1 MNHALLLP
9 ILIPLFAAG
18 AIVALPLRAKRVQR
32 ALNAAATLALLPVAC
47 LLTARAAQGGIA
59 SYALGSWPAPFGI
72 VLQLDRLCALMLL
85 LTAVLACCCL
95 LGTSSAD
102 ARRGRYFRALFQ
114 FELMGLN
121 GAFLAGDMFNLFV
134 FFELL
139 LIASYALLLHGG
151 GARRVRNGLH
161 YLIMNLVGSSF
172 FLIALGV
179 LYGITGTLNMADMGE
194 RLAHLNAGSLPL
206 AQFAGATLMLVFGL
220 KAAVF
225 PMSFWLPQAYRSAIG
240 PVAALFAIM
249 TKVGIYA
256 MLRCDALVFGG
267 GSHGGVLDTFMH
279 DWAWWLAIATLAFG
293 ALGALA
299 VSSLKTTTGYLVL
312 VSVGLLI
319 AAVTQQT
326 PLAWSALLYYL
337 ISTTLCTGALFLLAD
352 TLEPEAAATAHAAN
366 GTDGVEPGSLEA
378 LDDSAAA
385 AISPAPD
392 GEALATLAMPM
403 TATTAQATLATVAVL
418 ATGNPAPQ
426 RAQKAN
432 TADKIQ
438 KHHAPWPS
446 NAAGLL
452 YLAAAV
458 GAAGLPP
465 LSGFLGK
472 AMVLAATPTHDAAVL
487 WPAVLLSS
495 LLLIVALSRTG
506 TRLLW
511 AEPAAR
517 AAAFAPARA
526 PRGSAAKLVACAL
539 LLGCVAAATLGAGL
553 LRQYLDATAAQ
564 LFDRAAYVHAILPAP
579 DASAAASSAE
589 PATASPAASPSA
601 QTNGS

>member
-32 ALNAAATLALLPVAC
+32 ALNTLATLALLPVAC
-47 LLTARAAQGGIA
+47 VLAARAAQGDIA
-59 SYALGSWPAPFGI
+59 SYALGAWPAPFGI
-72 VLQLDRLCALMLL
+72 VLQLDRLSALMLL

-194 RLAHLNAGSLPL
+194 RLAHLNAGTLPL

-267 GSHGGVLDTFMH
+267 GGNGGVLDTFMH
-279 DWAWWLAIATLAFG
+279 DWAWWLAIATIAFG

-352 TLEPEAAATAHAAN
+352 TLEPEAAATATHAAN
-366 GTDGVEPGSLEA
+366 ALHGGEPGSLEA
-378 LDDSAAA
+378 LDDAAAA
-385 AISPAPD
+385 AISPESD
-392 GEALATLAMPM
+392 SEAVATLAVA
-403 TATTAQATLATVAVL
+403 TATAQTTLAPVAVSVEI
-418 ATGNPAPQ
+418 ATGEDPAPQ
-426 RAQKAN
+426 VPPKE
-432 TADKIQ
+432 
-438 KHHAPWPS
+438 HAPWPS
-446 NAAGLL
+446 NAAALL

-472 AMVLAATPTHDAAVL
+472 AMVLAATPAHEAAVL
-487 WPAVLLSS
+487 WPAVLISS

-517 AAAFAPARA
+517 AAAFTPARA
-526 PRGSAAKLVACAL
+526 PKGSAAKLAACTL
-539 LLGCVAAATLGAGL
+539 LLACVVAATLGAGP
-553 LRQYLDATAAQ
+553 LRHYLDATATQ
-564 LFDRAAYVHAILPAP
+564 LFDRAAYVHAILPAQ
-579 DASAAASSAE
+579 DASSA
-589 PATASPAASPSA
+589 PAAPST

>member
-1 MNHALLLP
+1 MNHVLLLP

-18 AIVALPLRAKRVQR
+18 VIVALPLRAKRLQR
-32 ALNAAATLALLPVAC
+32 ALNALAIIALLPVAC
-47 LLTARAAQGGIA
+47 LLMARAAQGEIA
-59 SYALGSWPAPFGI
+59 SYALGAWPAPFGI
-72 VLQLDRLCALMLL
+72 VLELDRLGALMLV
-85 LTAVLACCCL
+85 LTAVLAVCCL
-95 LGTSSAD
+95 LGTSSED

-121 GAFLAGDMFNLFV
+121 GAFLAGDLFNLFV

-161 YLIMNLVGSSF
+161 YLLMNLVGSSF
-172 FLIALGV
+172 FLVAIGV
-179 LYGITGTLNMADMGE
+179 LYGVTGTLNMADMGE
-194 RLAHLNAGSLPL
+194 RLARLGPESLPL

-256 MLRCDALVFGG
+256 MLRCDALVFGAA
-267 GSHGGVLDTFMH
+267 GGVLDAFMH
-279 DWAWWLAIATLAFG
+279 QWAWWLAIATIVFG

-319 AAVTQQT
+319 AAIALQT

-352 TLEPEAAATAHAAN
+352 TLEPEQAPTPHAAHAAHAAVSADAN
-366 GTDGVEPGSLEA
+366 SIEPGSLEA
-378 LDDSAAA
+378 LDDAGAA

-392 GEALATLAMPM
+392 GEAVATLARVQPLQVE
-403 TATTAQATLATVAVL
+403 TAGALAVLVGEPARTEAEATVEAVPR
-418 ATGNPAPQ
+418 T
-426 RAQKAN
+426 
-432 TADKIQ
+432 
-438 KHHAPWPS
+438 HAPWPS
-446 NAAGLL
+446 NLAALL
-452 YLAAAV
+452 YLIAAV

-472 AMVLAATPTHDAAVL
+472 AMVLAATPLGAAVVL

-495 LLLIVALSRTG
+495 LLSIVALSRTG
-506 TRLLW
+506 TRLMW
-511 AEPAAR
+511 AAPAAR
-517 AAAFAPARA
+517 AAAGKEERA
-526 PRGSAAKLVACAL
+526 PRGSNAKLAACAV
-539 LLGCVAAATLGAGL
+539 LLGCVVAITLGAGAV
-553 LRQYLDATAAQ
+553 RHYLTDTATQ
-564 LFDRAAYVHAILPAP
+564 LFDRAAYVRAILPAARSSP
-579 DASAAASSAE
+579 PAAA
-589 PATASPAASPSA
+589 ATTADA
-601 QTNGS
+601 QGN

>member
-32 ALNAAATLALLPVAC
+32 ALNALATLALLPVAC
-47 LLTARAAQGGIA
+47 VLAARAAQGGIA

-72 VLQLDRLCALMLL
+72 VLQLDRLSALMLL

-102 ARRGRYFRALFQ
+102 ARRGRYFRALVQ

-267 GSHGGVLDTFMH
+267 GSPGGVLDTFMH
-279 DWAWWLAIATLAFG
+279 DWAWWLAIATIAFG

-352 TLEPEAAATAHAAN
+352 TLEPEPAAAPHAAN
-366 GTDGVEPGSLEA
+366 PASGTEPASLEA
-378 LDDSAAA
+378 LDDAAAA
-385 AISPAPD
+385 AIAPVPD
-392 GEALATLAMPM
+392 GEAVAPLAVAMAMATAAPVTRALALALAPV
-403 TATTAQATLATVAVL
+403 TAATAATADDD
-418 ATGNPAPQ
+418 PAPQ
-426 RAQKAN
+426 LARKE
-432 TADKIQ
+432 
-438 KHHAPWPS
+438 HAPWPS
-446 NAAGLL
+446 NTAALL

-472 AMVLAATPTHDAAVL
+472 AMVLAATPTHEAAVL
-487 WPAVLLSS
+487 WPAVLISS

-526 PRGSAAKLVACAL
+526 PKGSAAKLAACAL
-539 LLGCVAAATLGAGL
+539 LLGCVAAATLGAGP

-564 LFDRAAYVHAILPAP
+564 LVDRAAYVHAILPAQ
-579 DASAAASSAE
+579 DAAPAAA
-589 PATASPAASPSA
+589 PATPPT

>member
-1 MNHALLLP
+1 MNHVLILP

-18 AIVALPLRAKRVQR
+18 AIVALPLRAKRLQR
-32 ALNAAATLALLPVAC
+32 AINVIATLALLPIAVA
-47 LLTARAAQGGIA
+47 LAEHAAQGEIS
-59 SYALGSWPAPFGI
+59 SYALGAWPAPFGI
-72 VLQLDRLCALMLL
+72 VLQLDRLGALMLV

-95 LGTSSAD
+95 LGTTSAD
-102 ARRGRYFRALFQ
+102 ARRGRYFRALVQ

-121 GAFLAGDMFNLFV
+121 GAFLAGDLFNLFV

-151 GARRVRNGLH
+151 GRRRVRNGLH
-161 YLIMNLVGSSF
+161 YMLLNLVGSSF

-179 LYGITGTLNMADMGE
+179 LYGLTGTLNMADMGE
-194 RLAHLNAGSLPL
+194 RLAHLDPASLPL

-267 GSHGGVLDTFMH
+267 AGGVLDAFMH
-279 DWAWWLAIATLAFG
+279 DWAWWLAIATIIYG

-299 VSSLKTTTGYLVL
+299 VSSLKTTTGFLVL

-319 AAVTQQT
+319 AAVTLQT
-326 PLAWSALLYYL
+326 VLAWSALLYYL

-352 TLEPEAAATAHAAN
+352 TLESESLEPAAAPSLPEAREPASLESLDDATAPAITPDADSEPAVVAAPA
-366 GTDGVEPGSLEA
+366 GKVEK
-378 LDDSAAA
+378 
-385 AISPAPD
+385 
-392 GEALATLAMPM
+392 T
-403 TATTAQATLATVAVL
+403 
-418 ATGNPAPQ
+418 
-426 RAQKAN
+426 
-432 TADKIQ
+432 
-438 KHHAPWPS
+438 HAPWPS
-446 NAAGLL
+446 NFAGAL

-472 AMVLAATPTHDAAVL
+472 AMVLAATPLSQAVVL
-487 WPAVLLSS
+487 WPAVLISGLLS
-495 LLLIVALSRTG
+495 IVALSRTG

-511 AEPAAR
+511 AMPASR
-517 AAAFAPARA
+517 PYGAPAIA
-526 PRGSAAKLVACAL
+526 PRGSRIKLAACAL
-539 LLGCVAAATLGAGL
+539 MLAGVVAATVLAGPL
-553 LRQYLDATAAQ
+553 KQYLDATAAQ
-564 LFDRAAYVHAILPAP
+564 LLDREAYVQAILPERATQ
-579 DASAAASSAE
+579 AE
-589 PATASPAASPSA
+589 
-601 QTNGS
+601 GS

>member
-9 ILIPLFAAG
+9 ILIPLFSAG

-32 ALNAAATLALLPVAC
+32 ALNAAATLALLPVAGW
-47 LLTARAAQGGIA
+47 LVARAAQGGIA
-59 SYALGSWPAPFGI
+59 SYALGAWPAPFGI
-72 VLQLDRLCALMLL
+72 VLQLDRLSALMLL

-102 ARRGRYFRALFQ
+102 TRRGRYFRALVQ

-194 RLAHLNAGSLPL
+194 RLARLDAGSLPL

-225 PMSFWLPQAYRSAIG
+225 PMSFWLPQAYRNAIG

-267 GSHGGVLDTFMH
+267 GSQGGVLDAFMH
-279 DWAWWLAIATLAFG
+279 DWAWWFAIATIAFG

-352 TLEPEAAATAHAAN
+352 TLEPEAAVPAHAAH
-366 GTDGVEPGSLEA
+366 GADGLEPGSLEA
-378 LDDSAAA
+378 LDDAAAA

-392 GEALATLAMPM
+392 GEALAPLAVPL
-403 TATTAQATLATVAVL
+403 AAVAEQATLAPVA
-418 ATGNPAPQ
+418 AAPAP
-426 RAQKAN
+426 AQAPVPPP
-432 TADKIQ
+432 AAQ
-438 KHHAPWPS
+438 AHGPWPS
-446 NAAGLL
+446 NAAALL

-472 AMVLAATPTHDAAVL
+472 AMVLAATPTHEAAVL
-487 WPAVLLSS
+487 WPAVLISS

-517 AAAFAPARA
+517 AAAFMPARA

-564 LFDRAAYVHAILPAP
+564 LFDRAAYVRAILPAP
-579 DASAAASSAE
+579 EAAPETPAAPVAA
-589 PATASPAASPSA
+589 PATAPA

>member
-18 AIVALPLRAKRVQR
+18 AIVALPVRAKRLQR
-32 ALNAAATLALLPVAC
+32 AINAVAILALLPVAC
-47 LLTARAAQGGIA
+47 LLTAHAAQGEIA
-59 SYALGSWPAPFGI
+59 TYALGAWPAPFGI
-72 VLQLDRLCALMLL
+72 VLQLDRLGALMLL

-121 GAFLAGDMFNLFV
+121 GAFLAGDLFNLFV

-151 GARRVRNGLH
+151 GTRRVRNGLH
-161 YLIMNLVGSSF
+161 YLLMNLVGSSF

-179 LYGITGTLNMADMGE
+179 LYGIAGTLNMADMGE
-194 RLAHLNAGSLPL
+194 RLAHLDPATLPL
-206 AQFAGATLMLVFGL
+206 ARFAGATLMLVFGL

-256 MLRCDALVFGG
+256 MLRCDALVFGLG
-267 GSHGGVLDTFMH
+267 AGGVLDGFMR
-279 DWAWWLAIATLAFG
+279 DWAWWLAIATIVFG

-319 AAVTQQT
+319 AAITQQT

-337 ISTTLCTGALFLLAD
+337 VSTTLCSGALFLLAD
-352 TLEPEAAATAHAAN
+352 TLEPEAMATPD
-366 GTDGVEPGSLEA
+366 TLEPASLEA
-378 LDDSAAA
+378 LDDAAAA
-385 AISPAPD
+385 AISPESESA
-392 GEALATLAMPM
+392 ALAAAR
-403 TATTAQATLATVAVL
+403 AT
-418 ATGNPAPQ
+418 
-426 RAQKAN
+426 
-432 TADKIQ
+432 
-438 KHHAPWPS
+438 HAPWPS
-446 NAAGLL
+446 NVAGVL
-452 YLAAAV
+452 YLVAAV

-472 AMVLAATPTHDAAVL
+472 AMVLAATPMSQAVIL
-487 WPAVLLSS
+487 WPAVLVSS

-517 AAAFAPARA
+517 AAASAPARA
-526 PRGSAAKLVACAL
+526 PRGSSSKLAACAL
-539 LLGCVAAATLGAGL
+539 LLGCVAAATLGAGS
-553 LRQYLDATAAQ
+553 LRQYLDAAAAQ
-564 LFDRAAYVHAILPAP
+564 LFDRAAYVHAILPDP
-579 DASAAASSAE
+579 SPASAAPAS
-589 PATASPAASPSA
+589 
-601 QTNGS
+601 GG

>member
-18 AIVALPLRAKRVQR
+18 AIVALPVRAKRLQR
-32 ALNAAATLALLPVAC
+32 ALNAAAIIALLPVTC
-47 LLTARAAQGGIA
+47 MLTAHAAQGDIA
-59 SYALGSWPAPFGI
+59 SYALGAWPAPFGI
-72 VLQLDRLCALMLL
+72 VLQLDRLGALMLL
-85 LTAVLACCCL
+85 LTSVLACCCL

-121 GAFLAGDMFNLFV
+121 GAFLAGDLFNLFV

-161 YLIMNLVGSSF
+161 YLLMNLVGSSF

-179 LYGITGTLNMADMGE
+179 LYGIAGTLNMADMGE
-194 RLAHLNAGSLPL
+194 RLSHLDPSMLPL
-206 AQFAGATLMLVFGL
+206 ARFAGATLMLVFGL

-256 MLRCDALVFGG
+256 MLRCDALVFGAG
-267 GSHGGVLDTFMH
+267 AGGVLEPFMR
-279 DWAWWLAIATLAFG
+279 DWAWWLAIATIAFG

-319 AAVTQQT
+319 AAITQQT

-337 ISTTLCTGALFLLAD
+337 ISTTLCSGALFLLAD
-352 TLEPEAAATAHAAN
+352 TLEPEAQTAHREAA
-366 GTDGVEPGSLEA
+366 EPASLEA
-378 LDDSAAA
+378 LDDAAAA
-385 AISPAPD
+385 AISPESD
-392 GEALATLAMPM
+392 GAAVAAARATY
-403 TATTAQATLATVAVL
+403 
-418 ATGNPAPQ
+418 
-426 RAQKAN
+426 
-432 TADKIQ
+432 
-438 KHHAPWPS
+438 APWPS
-446 NAAGLL
+446 NVAGVL
-452 YLAAAV
+452 YLIAAV

-472 AMVLAATPTHDAAVL
+472 AMVLAATPMRDAVIL

-517 AAAFAPARA
+517 AAASAPARA
-526 PRGSAAKLVACAL
+526 PRGSSAKLAACAL
-539 LLGCVAAATLGAGL
+539 LLGCVAAATLGAGSV
-553 LRQYLDATAAQ
+553 RHYLDATAAQ
-564 LFDRAAYVHAILPAP
+564 LFDRAAYVHAILPATP
-579 DASAAASSAE
+579 N
-589 PATASPAASPSA
+589 
-601 QTNGS
+601 NGS

>member
-1 MNHALLLP
+1 MNHALVLP

-32 ALNAAATLALLPVAC
+32 ALNTLATLALLPVAC
-47 LLTARAAQGGIA
+47 MLAARAAQGGIA

-72 VLQLDRLCALMLL
+72 VLQLDRLSALMLV

-194 RLAHLNAGSLPL
+194 RLAHLNNGSLPL

-279 DWAWWLAIATLAFG
+279 DWAWWLGIATIAFG

-352 TLEPEAAATAHAAN
+352 TLEPEQAAATHVASGTANANAA
-366 GTDGVEPGSLEA
+366 ELRSLEA
-378 LDDSAAA
+378 LDDAAAA
-385 AISPAPD
+385 AISPGPE
-392 GEALATLAMPM
+392 GEAV
-403 TATTAQATLATVAVL
+403 ATLATVTTAAAPQATLAPVAV
-418 ATGNPAPQ
+418 AIAEDPAPQ
-426 RAQKAN
+426 P
-432 TADKIQ
+432 IQ
-438 KHHAPWPS
+438 KEHAPWPS
-446 NAAGLL
+446 NAAALL

-472 AMVLAATPTHDAAVL
+472 AMVLAATPAHEAAVL
-487 WPAVLLSS
+487 WPAVLISS

-517 AAAFAPARA
+517 AAAFAPAYA
-526 PRGSAAKLVACAL
+526 PKGSAAKLAACAL
-539 LLGCVAAATLGAGL
+539 LLVCVVAATLGAGP

-564 LFDRAAYVHAILPAP
+564 LFDRAAYVHAILPAQ
-579 DASAAASSAE
+579 DAA
-589 PATASPAASPSA
+589 PPI
-601 QTNGS
+601 QTHGS

>member
-47 LLTARAAQGGIA
+47 MLAARAAQGDIA

-72 VLQLDRLCALMLL
+72 VLQLDRLSALMLL

-102 ARRGRYFRALFQ
+102 ARRGRYFRALVQ

-194 RLAHLNAGSLPL
+194 RLAHLNAESLPL

-256 MLRCDALVFGG
+256 MLRCEALVFGG
-267 GSHGGVLDTFMH
+267 GSPGTVLDTFMH
-279 DWAWWLAIATLAFG
+279 DWVWWLAIATIAFG

-352 TLEPEAAATAHAAN
+352 TLEPEAATAVHAAYAAHEPH
-366 GTDGVEPGSLEA
+366 GVEPGSLEA
-378 LDDSAAA
+378 LDDAAAA

-392 GEALATLAMPM
+392 GDAVATLAMP
-403 TATTAQATLATVAVL
+403 TAVTTAEATLAPIAVAI
-418 ATGNPAPQ
+418 AEDPAPEMP
-426 RAQKAN
+426 RKEP
-432 TADKIQ
+432 
-438 KHHAPWPS
+438 APWPS
-446 NAAGLL
+446 NAAALL
-452 YLAAAV
+452 YLAAVV

-472 AMVLAATPTHDAAVL
+472 AMVLAATPTHEAAVL
-487 WPAVLLSS
+487 WPAVLISS

-526 PRGSAAKLVACAL
+526 PRGSAAKLAACAL
-539 LLGCVAAATLGAGL
+539 LLACVAAATLGAGP

-564 LFDRAAYVHAILPAP
+564 LFDRAAYVHAILPAQ
-579 DASAAASSAE
+579 DAAATTAA
-589 PATASPAASPSA
+589 PATPPST

>member
-18 AIVALPLRAKRVQR
+18 AIVALPVRAKRLQR
-32 ALNAAATLALLPVAC
+32 ALNAVAIVALLPVAC
-47 LLTARAAQGGIA
+47 WLTAHAAQGDIA
-59 SYALGSWPAPFGI
+59 TYALGAWPAPFGI
-72 VLQLDRLCALMLL
+72 VLQLDRLVALMLL

-121 GAFLAGDMFNLFV
+121 GAFLAGDLFNLFV

-151 GARRVRNGLH
+151 GTRRVRNGLH
-161 YLIMNLVGSSF
+161 YLLMNLVGSSF

-179 LYGITGTLNMADMGE
+179 LYGIAGTLNMADMGE
-194 RLAHLNAGSLPL
+194 RLAHLDPATLPL
-206 AQFAGATLMLVFGL
+206 ARFAGATLMLVFGL
-220 KAAVF
+220 KAALF

-256 MLRCDALVFGG
+256 MLRCDALVFGLG
-267 GSHGGVLDTFMH
+267 AGGVLDGFMR
-279 DWAWWLAIATLAFG
+279 DWAWWLAIATIVFG

-299 VSSLKTTTGYLVL
+299 VSSLKTTTGYLVI

-319 AAVTQQT
+319 AAITQQT

-337 ISTTLCTGALFLLAD
+337 ISTTLCSGALFLLAD
-352 TLEPEAAATAHAAN
+352 TLEPEALATPGATEHAL
-366 GTDGVEPGSLEA
+366 EPASLEA
-378 LDDSAAA
+378 LDDAAAA
-385 AISPAPD
+385 AISPESD
-392 GEALATLAMPM
+392 GAALAPAR
-403 TATTAQATLATVAVL
+403 AT
-418 ATGNPAPQ
+418 
-426 RAQKAN
+426 
-432 TADKIQ
+432 
-438 KHHAPWPS
+438 HAPWPS
-446 NAAGLL
+446 NVAGVL
-452 YLAAAV
+452 YLIAAV

-472 AMVLAATPTHDAAVL
+472 AMVLAATPMSSAIVL
-487 WPAVLLSS
+487 WPAVLVSS

-517 AAAFAPARA
+517 AAANAPARA
-526 PRGSAAKLVACAL
+526 PRGSSAKLAACAL
-539 LLGCVAAATLGAGL
+539 LLGCVAAATLGAGS

-564 LFDRAAYVHAILPAP
+564 LFDRAAYVHAILPA
-579 DASAAASSAE
+579 ASATSATS
-589 PATASPAASPSA
+589 ATPAAAPAS
-601 QTNGS
+601 GG

>member
-1 MNHALLLP
+1 MNHALILP
-9 ILIPLFAAG
+9 ILIPLLAAG
-18 AIVALPLRAKRVQR
+18 AIVALPVRAKRLQR
-32 ALNAAATLALLPVAC
+32 AINVIATLALLPLSLA
-47 LLTARAAQGGIA
+47 LTMSAAHNEIA
-59 SYALGSWPAPFGI
+59 SYALGAWPAPFGI
-72 VLQLDRLCALMLL
+72 VLQLDRLGALMLV

-95 LGTSSAD
+95 LGTTGAD
-102 ARRGRYFRALFQ
+102 ARRGRYFRALVQ

-121 GAFLAGDMFNLFV
+121 GAFLAGDLFNLFV

-151 GARRVRNGLH
+151 GRKRVRNGLH
-161 YLIMNLVGSSF
+161 YLLMNLVGSSF

-194 RLAHLNAGSLPL
+194 RLAHLGAATLPL

-267 GSHGGVLDTFMH
+267 AGGVLDTFMH
-279 DWAWWLAIATLAFG
+279 DWAWWLAIATIIYG

-299 VSSLKTTTGYLVL
+299 VSSLKTTTGFLVL

-319 AAVTQQT
+319 AAASMQT
-326 PLAWSALLYYL
+326 VLAWSALLYYL

-352 TLEPEAAATAHAAN
+352 TLEPEALACANEADTPEPASLESLDDAAAPAITPEA
-366 GTDGVEPGSLEA
+366 DVEPVI
-378 LDDSAAA
+378 
-385 AISPAPD
+385 AIANVAPA
-392 GEALATLAMPM
+392 T
-403 TATTAQATLATVAVL
+403 
-418 ATGNPAPQ
+418 NP
-426 RAQKAN
+426 K
-432 TADKIQ
+432 T
-438 KHHAPWPS
+438 PWPS
-446 NAAGLL
+446 NFAGVLF
-452 YLAAAV
+452 LAAAV

-472 AMVLAATPTHDAAVL
+472 AMVLAAAPLSRAAVL
-487 WPAVLLSS
+487 WPTVLISGLLS
-495 LLLIVALSRTG
+495 IVALSRTG

-511 AEPAAR
+511 AMPAANAGPR
-517 AAAFAPARA
+517 IAPHG
-526 PRGSAAKLVACAL
+526 GSLKLAACAL
-539 LLGCVAAATLGAGL
+539 LLAGVIAATLFAGPL
-553 LRQYLDATAAQ
+553 KQYLDATAAQ
-564 LFDRAAYVHAILPAP
+564 LLDRDAYVHAILRTPA
-579 DASAAASSAE
+579 
-589 PATASPAASPSA
+589 
-601 QTNGS
+601 QGS

>member
-1 MNHALLLP
+1 MNHALSHALLLP

-18 AIVALPLRAKRVQR
+18 AIVALPVRAKRLQR
-32 ALNAAATLALLPVAC
+32 ALNALAIVALLPVAC
-47 LLTARAAQGGIA
+47 LLTAHAAQGDIA
-59 SYALGSWPAPFGI
+59 SYALGAWPAPFGI
-72 VLQLDRLCALMLL
+72 VLQLDRLGALMLL

-121 GAFLAGDMFNLFV
+121 GAFLAGDLFNLFV

-151 GARRVRNGLH
+151 GTRRVRNGLH
-161 YLIMNLVGSSF
+161 YLLMNLVGSSF

-179 LYGITGTLNMADMGE
+179 LYGIAGTLNMADMGE
-194 RLAHLNAGSLPL
+194 RLAHLDPATLPL
-206 AQFAGATLMLVFGL
+206 ARFAGATLMLVFGL

-256 MLRCDALVFGG
+256 MLRCDALVFGIG
-267 GSHGGVLDTFMH
+267 TGSVLDAFMR
-279 DWAWWLAIATLAFG
+279 DWAWWLAIATIVFG

-319 AAVTQQT
+319 AAIAQQS

-337 ISTTLCTGALFLLAD
+337 ISTTLCSGALFLLAD
-352 TLEPEAAATAHAAN
+352 TLEPEAPAT
-366 GTDGVEPGSLEA
+366 TDTLEPASLEA
-378 LDDSAAA
+378 LDDVAAA
-385 AISPAPD
+385 AISPESD
-392 GEALATLAMPM
+392 GAAIAK
-403 TATTAQATLATVAVL
+403 ARVAF
-418 ATGNPAPQ
+418 
-426 RAQKAN
+426 
-432 TADKIQ
+432 
-438 KHHAPWPS
+438 APWPS
-446 NAAGLL
+446 NVAGVL
-452 YLAAAV
+452 YLVAAV

-472 AMVLAATPTHDAAVL
+472 AMVLAATPMRDAVIL

-517 AAAFAPARA
+517 AAASAPARA
-526 PRGSAAKLVACAL
+526 PRGSSAKLAACAL
-539 LLGCVAAATLGAGL
+539 LLGCVAAATIGAGS

-564 LFDRAAYVHAILPAP
+564 LFDRAAYVHAILP
-579 DASAAASSAE
+579 
-589 PATASPAASPSA
+589 TAPAALTVAP
-601 QTNGS
+601 TNGS

>member
-1 MNHALLLP
+1 MNHALILP

-18 AIVALPLRAKRVQR
+18 LIVALPLRAKRLQR
-32 ALNAAATLALLPVAC
+32 AINVIATLALLPIAVA
-47 LLTARAAQGGIA
+47 LAEHAAQGEIS
-59 SYALGSWPAPFGI
+59 SYALGAWPAPFGI
-72 VLQLDRLCALMLL
+72 VLQLDRLGALMLV

-95 LGTSSAD
+95 LGTTSAD
-102 ARRGRYFRALFQ
+102 ARRGRYFRALVQ

-121 GAFLAGDMFNLFV
+121 GAFLAGDLFNLFV

-151 GARRVRNGLH
+151 GRRRVRNGLH
-161 YLIMNLVGSSF
+161 YMLLNLVGSSF

-179 LYGITGTLNMADMGE
+179 LYGLTGTLNMADMGE
-194 RLAHLNAGSLPL
+194 RLAHLDAASIPL

-267 GSHGGVLDTFMH
+267 AGGILDAFMH
-279 DWAWWLAIATLAFG
+279 DWAWWLAIATIIYG

-299 VSSLKTTTGYLVL
+299 VSSLKTTTGFLVL

-319 AAVTQQT
+319 AAVTLQT
-326 PLAWSALLYYL
+326 VLAWSALLYYL

-352 TLEPEAAATAHAAN
+352 TLESEAMESTGAPSSPE
-366 GTDGVEPGSLEA
+366 VREPGSLES
-378 LDDSAAA
+378 LDDATAPAITPDADSEPAAVAASA
-385 AISPAPD
+385 
-392 GEALATLAMPM
+392 GKVE
-403 TATTAQATLATVAVL
+403 
-418 ATGNPAPQ
+418 
-426 RAQKAN
+426 K
-432 TADKIQ
+432 K
-438 KHHAPWPS
+438 HAPWPT
-446 NAAGLL
+446 NAAGAL

-472 AMVLAATPTHDAAVL
+472 AMVLAATPLSQAMVL
-487 WPAVLLSS
+487 WPAVLVSGLLS
-495 LLLIVALSRTG
+495 IVALSRTG

-511 AEPAAR
+511 AMPASRPYGAPAA
-517 AAAFAPARA
+517 A
-526 PRGSAAKLVACAL
+526 PRGSRIKLAACAL
-539 LLGCVAAATLGAGL
+539 LLAGVVAATVLAGPL
-553 LRQYLDATAAQ
+553 KQYLDATAAQ
-564 LFDRAAYVHAILPAP
+564 LLDREAYVQAILPARTTQ
-579 DASAAASSAE
+579 AR
-589 PATASPAASPSA
+589 
-601 QTNGS
+601 GS

>member
-1 MNHALLLP
+1 MNHVLLLP
-9 ILIPLFAAG
+9 ILIPLFSAG
-18 AIVALPLRAKRVQR
+18 VIVALPLRVQRLQR
-32 ALNAAATLALLPVAC
+32 ALNALAIISLLPVAC
-47 LLTARAAQGGIA
+47 LLMARAAQGEIA
-59 SYALGSWPAPFGI
+59 SYALGAWPAPFGI
-72 VLQLDRLCALMLL
+72 VLELDRLGALMLV
-85 LTAVLACCCL
+85 LTAVLAVCCL
-95 LGTSSAD
+95 LGTSSED

-121 GAFLAGDMFNLFV
+121 GAFLAGDLFNLFV

-161 YLIMNLVGSSF
+161 YLLLNLVGSSF
-172 FLIALGV
+172 FLVAIGV
-179 LYGITGTLNMADMGE
+179 LYGVTGTLNMVDMGE
-194 RLAHLNAGSLPL
+194 RLARLDPDTLPL

-256 MLRCDALVFGG
+256 MLRCDALVFGAA
-267 GSHGGVLDTFMH
+267 GGVLDAFMH
-279 DWAWWLAIATLAFG
+279 QWAWWLAIATIGFG

-319 AAVTQQT
+319 AAIAQQT

-352 TLEPEAAATAHAAN
+352 TLEPEQASTAHAIQPAVSADADAN
-366 GTDGVEPGSLEA
+366 ADADTNAIEPGSLEA
-378 LDDSAAA
+378 LDDAAA
-385 AISPAPD
+385 AVFSPDPD
-392 GEALATLAMPM
+392 GEAVATQARVQPLLLEKAGALAAE
-403 TATTAQATLATVAVL
+403 
-418 ATGNPAPQ
+418 PA
-426 RAQKAN
+426 RAEAEAPPDAASR
-432 TADKIQ
+432 TR
-438 KHHAPWPS
+438 APWPS
-446 NAAGLL
+446 NLAALL
-452 YLAAAV
+452 YLIAAV

-472 AMVLAATPTHDAAVL
+472 AMVLAATPTGAAGVL
-487 WPAVLLSS
+487 WPAVLLSG
-495 LLLIVALSRTG
+495 LLSIVALSRTG

-511 AEPAAR
+511 AAPAAR
-517 AAAFAPARA
+517 AAEGKEEHA
-526 PRGSAAKLVACAL
+526 PRGSNAKLAACAV
-539 LLGCVAAATLGAGL
+539 LLGCVVAITLGAGAV
-553 LRQYLDATAAQ
+553 RHYLTDTAAQ

-579 DASAAASSAE
+579 RSSPPAAA
-589 PATASPAASPSA
+589 ATAADA
-601 QTNGS
+601 QGN

>member
-1 MNHALLLP
+1 MNHVLLLP

-18 AIVALPLRAKRVQR
+18 FIVALPLRRKRVQR
-32 ALNAAATLALLPVAC
+32 ALNAVAIVALLPVAC
-47 LLTARAAQGGIA
+47 LLMARAAQGEIV
-59 SYALGSWPAPFGI
+59 SYALGAWPAPFGI
-72 VLQLDRLCALMLL
+72 ALQLDRLGALMLL
-85 LTAVLACCCL
+85 LTAVLAVCCL
-95 LGTSSAD
+95 LGTSGD
-102 ARRGRYFRALFQ
+102 DTRRGRYFRALFQ
-114 FELMGLN
+114 FQLMGLN
-121 GAFLAGDMFNLFV
+121 GAFLAGDLFNLFV

-161 YLIMNLVGSSF
+161 YLLMNLVGSSF
-172 FLIALGV
+172 FLIAIGV

-194 RLAHLNAGSLPL
+194 RLARLDPATLPL
-206 AQFAGATLMLVFGL
+206 AQFAGAMLMLVFGL

-256 MLRCDALVFGG
+256 MLRCDALLFGAA
-267 GSHGGVLDTFMH
+267 GGVLDGFMH
-279 DWAWWLAIATLAFG
+279 QWAWWLAIATIVFG

-352 TLEPEAAATAHAAN
+352 TLEPEAAATRAAPVAIGAEA
-366 GTDGVEPGSLEA
+366 GTLEPSSLEA
-378 LDDSAAA
+378 LDDAAA
-385 AISPAPD
+385 SAISPEPD
-392 GEALATLAMPM
+392 GVTVATLAQAQMLHVDPALLAM
-403 TATTAQATLATVAVL
+403 EPAHAPAASHGTAHATAHAETPVRT
-418 ATGNPAPQ
+418 
-426 RAQKAN
+426 
-432 TADKIQ
+432 
-438 KHHAPWPS
+438 HAPWPS
-446 NAAGLL
+446 NLAALL
-452 YLAAAV
+452 YLIAAV

-472 AMVLAATPTHDAAVL
+472 AMVLAATPTGAAAVL

-495 LLLIVALSRTG
+495 LLSIVALSRTG

-511 AEPAAR
+511 AMPAAR
-517 AAAFAPARA
+517 ALAGETERM
-526 PRGSAAKLVACAL
+526 PRGSPAKLAACAL
-539 LLGCVAAATLGAGL
+539 LLGCVAAITLGAGAV
-553 LRQYLDATAAQ
+553 RHYLTDTATQ
-564 LFDRAAYVHAILPAP
+564 LFDRAAYVHAILPEAG
-579 DASAAASSAE
+579 ATL
-589 PATASPAASPSA
+589 PAPAAPA
-601 QTNGS
+601 DAPADHARGN

>member
-18 AIVALPLRAKRVQR
+18 AIVALPLRAKRLQR
-32 ALNAAATLALLPVAC
+32 ALNALATLALLPVAC
-47 LLTARAAQGGIA
+47 MLAARAAQGGIA

-72 VLQLDRLCALMLL
+72 VLQLDRLSALMLL

-102 ARRGRYFRALFQ
+102 ARRGRYFRALVQ

-151 GARRVRNGLH
+151 GTRRVRNGLH

-249 TKVGIYA
+249 TKVGIYS

-267 GSHGGVLDTFMH
+267 GSPGGVLDTFMH
-279 DWAWWLAIATLAFG
+279 DWAWWLAIATIAFG

-352 TLEPEAAATAHAAN
+352 TLEPEPAAITTTAHAATPAS
-366 GTDGVEPGSLEA
+366 GAEPASLEA
-378 LDDSAAA
+378 LDDAAAA
-385 AISPAPD
+385 AISPGPD
-392 GEALATLAMPM
+392 GAAVATLAVA
-403 TATTAQATLATVAVL
+403 TATGVPATLAPVTAAMA
-418 ATGNPAPQ
+418 ATADDDPAPQ
-426 RAQKAN
+426 
-432 TADKIQ
+432 TARKE
-438 KHHAPWPS
+438 HAPWPS
-446 NAAGLL
+446 NVAALL

-472 AMVLAATPTHDAAVL
+472 AMVLAATPTHQAVVL
-487 WPAVLLSS
+487 WPAVLISS

-526 PRGSAAKLVACAL
+526 PRGSAAKLAACAL
-539 LLGCVAAATLGAGL
+539 LLGCVTAATLGAGP

-564 LFDRAAYVHAILPAP
+564 LFDRAAYVHAILPAQ
-579 DASAAASSAE
+579 DAAPAAA
-589 PATASPAASPSA
+589 PAAPPK

>member
-32 ALNAAATLALLPVAC
+32 ALNTLATLALLPVAC
-47 LLTARAAQGGIA
+47 MLAARAAQGDIA
-59 SYALGSWPAPFGI
+59 SYALGAWPAPFGI
-72 VLQLDRLCALMLL
+72 VLQLDRLSALMLL

-194 RLAHLNAGSLPL
+194 RLAHLNAGTLPL

-267 GSHGGVLDTFMH
+267 GGNGGVLDTFMH
-279 DWAWWLAIATLAFG
+279 DWAWWLAIATIAFG

-352 TLEPEAAATAHAAN
+352 TLEPEAAATATHAAN
-366 GTDGVEPGSLEA
+366 ALHGGEPGSLEA
-378 LDDSAAA
+378 LDDAAAA
-385 AISPAPD
+385 AISPESD
-392 GEALATLAMPM
+392 SEAVATLAVA
-403 TATTAQATLATVAVL
+403 TAAAQATLAPVAVSVEV
-418 ATGNPAPQ
+418 ATAEDPAPQ
-426 RAQKAN
+426 VPPKE
-432 TADKIQ
+432 
-438 KHHAPWPS
+438 HAPWPS
-446 NAAGLL
+446 NAAALL

-472 AMVLAATPTHDAAVL
+472 AMVLAATPAHEAAVL
-487 WPAVLLSS
+487 WPAVLISS

-526 PRGSAAKLVACAL
+526 PKGSAAKLAACAL
-539 LLGCVAAATLGAGL
+539 LLACVVAATLGAGP
-553 LRQYLDATAAQ
+553 LRRYLDATATQ
-564 LFDRAAYVHAILPAP
+564 LFDRAAYVHAILPAQ
-579 DASAAASSAE
+579 D
-589 PATASPAASPSA
+589 ASPAAAAPAAPST

>member
-1 MNHALLLP
+1 MNHVLLLP
-9 ILIPLFAAG
+9 ILIPLFSAG
-18 AIVALPLRAKRVQR
+18 VIVALPLRAKRLQR
-32 ALNAAATLALLPVAC
+32 ALNALAIIALLPVAC
-47 LLTARAAQGGIA
+47 LLMARAAQGEIA
-59 SYALGSWPAPFGI
+59 SYALGAWPAPFGI
-72 VLQLDRLCALMLL
+72 VLELDRLGALMLV
-85 LTAVLACCCL
+85 LTAVLAVCCL
-95 LGTSSAD
+95 LGTSSED

-121 GAFLAGDMFNLFV
+121 GAFLAGDLFNLFV

-161 YLIMNLVGSSF
+161 YLLMNLVGSSF
-172 FLIALGV
+172 FLVAIGV
-179 LYGITGTLNMADMGE
+179 LYGVTGTLNMADMGE
-194 RLAHLNAGSLPL
+194 RLARLGPESLPL

-256 MLRCDALVFGG
+256 MLRCDALVFGAA
-267 GSHGGVLDTFMH
+267 GGVLDAFMH
-279 DWAWWLAIATLAFG
+279 QWAWWLAIATIVFG

-319 AAVTQQT
+319 AAIALQT

-352 TLEPEAAATAHAAN
+352 TLEPEQAPTPHAAHAAHAAVSADIN
-366 GTDGVEPGSLEA
+366 SIEPGSLEA
-378 LDDSAAA
+378 LDDAAAA
-385 AISPAPD
+385 AISPDPD
-392 GEALATLAMPM
+392 REAVATLARVQPLQVE
-403 TATTAQATLATVAVL
+403 TAGALAVPVGEPARTEAEATVEAVPR
-418 ATGNPAPQ
+418 T
-426 RAQKAN
+426 
-432 TADKIQ
+432 
-438 KHHAPWPS
+438 HAPWPS
-446 NAAGLL
+446 NVAALL
-452 YLAAAV
+452 YLIAAV

-472 AMVLAATPTHDAAVL
+472 AMVLTATPLDAAVVL

-495 LLLIVALSRTG
+495 LLSIVALSRTG
-506 TRLLW
+506 TRLMW
-511 AEPAAR
+511 AAPAAR
-517 AAAFAPARA
+517 AAAGKEERA
-526 PRGSAAKLVACAL
+526 PRGSNAKLAACAV
-539 LLGCVAAATLGAGL
+539 LLGCVVAITLGAGAV
-553 LRQYLDATAAQ
+553 RHYLTDTATQ
-564 LFDRAAYVHAILPAP
+564 LFDRAAYVHAILPAARSSP
-579 DASAAASSAE
+579 PAAA
-589 PATASPAASPSA
+589 ATTADA
-601 QTNGS
+601 QGN

>member
-1 MNHALLLP
+1 MTHALILP

-18 AIVALPLRAKRVQR
+18 AIVALPLRAKRLQR
-32 ALNAAATLALLPVAC
+32 ALNVVATLALLPVSLA
-47 LLTARAAQGGIA
+47 LAAGAAQGEIA
-59 SYALGSWPAPFGI
+59 SYALGAWRAPFGI
-72 VLQLDRLCALMLL
+72 VLQLDRLGALMLV
-85 LTAVLACCCL
+85 LTAVLASCCL
-95 LGTSSAD
+95 LGTTSAD
-102 ARRGRYFRALFQ
+102 ARRGRYFRALVQ

-121 GAFLAGDMFNLFV
+121 GAFLAGDLFNLFV

-151 GARRVRNGLH
+151 GQRRVRNGLH
-161 YLIMNLVGSSF
+161 YLLMNLVGSSF

-194 RLAHLNAGSLPL
+194 RLAHLDAATLPL
-206 AQFAGATLMLVFGL
+206 AQYAGATLMLVFGL

-267 GSHGGVLDTFMH
+267 AGGVLDAFMH
-279 DWAWWLAIATLAFG
+279 DWAWWLAIATIVYG

-299 VSSLKTTTGYLVL
+299 VSSLKTTTGFLVL

-319 AAVTQQT
+319 AAASMQT
-326 PLAWSALLYYL
+326 VLAWSALLYYL

-352 TLEPEAAATAHAAN
+352 TLEPEPLASTHNAGDTP
-366 GTDGVEPGSLEA
+366 EPGSLES
-378 LDDSAAA
+378 LDDAAAPAITPDADLEPATARVNVAPATKAAAGASTPWPTNSAAA
-385 AISPAPD
+385 
-392 GEALATLAMPM
+392 
-403 TATTAQATLATVAVL
+403 
-418 ATGNPAPQ
+418 
-426 RAQKAN
+426 
-432 TADKIQ
+432 
-438 KHHAPWPS
+438 
-446 NAAGLL
+446 L

-472 AMVLAATPTHDAAVL
+472 AMVLAAAPLSQAVVL
-487 WPAVLLSS
+487 WPAVLISGLLS
-495 LLLIVALSRTG
+495 IVALSRTG

-511 AEPAAR
+511 AMPAANAGPR
-517 AAAFAPARA
+517 VAPH
-526 PRGSAAKLVACAL
+526 GSRIKLAACAL
-539 LLGCVAAATLGAGL
+539 LLAGVIGVTVFAGPL
-553 LRQYLDATAAQ
+553 KHYLDATAAQ
-564 LFDRAAYVHAILPAP
+564 LLDRDAYVQAILRAPA
-579 DASAAASSAE
+579 
-589 PATASPAASPSA
+589 
-601 QTNGS
+601 QGS

>member
-9 ILIPLFAAG
+9 ILIPLFAAA
-18 AIVALPLRAKRVQR
+18 AIVALPPRAKRLQR
-32 ALNAAATLALLPVAC
+32 ALNALAIVALLPVAA
-47 LLTARAAQGGIA
+47 LLMAHAAQGDIA
-59 SYALGSWPAPFGI
+59 TYALGAWPAPFGI
-72 VLQLDRLCALMLL
+72 VLQLDRLGALMLL
-85 LTAVLACCCL
+85 LTAVLAVCCL
-95 LGTSSAD
+95 IGTSSAD

-121 GAFLAGDMFNLFV
+121 GAFLAGDLFNLFV

-161 YLIMNLVGSSF
+161 YLLMNLVGSSF

-194 RLAHLNAGSLPL
+194 RLALLPTGSLPL
-206 AQFAGATLMLVFGL
+206 AQFAGITLMLVFGL

-225 PMSFWLPQAYRSAIG
+225 PMSMWLPQAYRSAIG

-256 MLRCDALVFGG
+256 MLRCDALVFGAA
-267 GSHGGVLDTFMH
+267 GGVLDAFMH
-279 DWAWWLAIATLAFG
+279 HWAWWLAIATIVFG

-319 AAVTQQT
+319 AAATQQT

-352 TLEPEAAATAHAAN
+352 TLEPEAAAAPHAAD
-366 GTDGVEPGSLEA
+366 TEHIEPGSLEA
-378 LDDSAAA
+378 LDDANVA
-385 AISPAPD
+385 AISPESDA
-392 GEALATLAMPM
+392 AAVARLARQRAAQAVASAQAEQTVQA
-403 TATTAQATLATVAVL
+403 ADTAQ
-418 ATGNPAPQ
+418 PAPTA
-426 RAQKAN
+426 RAY
-432 TADKIQ
+432 
-438 KHHAPWPS
+438 APWPS
-446 NAAGLL
+446 NVAGLL
-452 YLAAAV
+452 YLIAAV

-472 AMVLAATPTHDAAVL
+472 AMVLSATPLGAAAVL

-495 LLLIVALSRTG
+495 LLSIVALSRTG

-517 AAAFAPARA
+517 AQAHATTPA
-526 PRGSAAKLVACAL
+526 PRGSNAKLAACAL
-539 LLGCVAAATLGAGL
+539 LLGCVAAITLDAGA
-553 LRQYLDATAAQ
+553 LRHYLDATATQ
-564 LFDRAAYVHAILPAP
+564 LLDREAYVHAILPAP
-579 DASAAASSAE
+579 SAVPGPAPELAPPSAPSSAPASAA
-589 PATASPAASPSA
+589 
-601 QTNGS
+601 QGS